1 VGIKVERA
9 HRFAF
14 AFGIMIKPYIG
25 VQFLIIM
32 YAAVVLGGL
41 GSILGA
47 FWGGV
52 IIGFVQ
58 QVSTLFLPLELQS
71 AAIFVVFVTTL
82 FFLPQGL
89 FGRSAERI

>member
-1 VGIKVERA
+1 
-9 HRFAF
+9 
-14 AFGIMIKPYIG
+14 
-25 VQFLIIM
+25 VQFLMIM

-71 AAIFVVFVTTL
+71 AAIFVVCVTTL

-89 FGRSAERI
+89 FGRSGERI